1 MKKKLLL
8 FIAVVMISIPFITK
22 AKTYYDGYS
31 TMNLVETL
39 KAEGMEIE
47 NKNYKET
54 NDQAIV
60 YMFRGQGC
68 GFCRKFLT
76 FINSISKEYGKYFKL
91 ISFEVWNDQQNSAL
105 FSKMYSVTG
114 VPTEGVPYVIIG
126 SKVFDGYTASY
137 DEQIKEAIM
146 NEYKQK
152 DTDIFEKLQQVD
164 DGTLAPIENTNTN
177 DNNGGDATNYSN
189 TSKNENSGSDT
200 FAIVFWNFI
209 FVALGVG
216 CIIYFQTKTRNEIL
230 EKLNEVNAK
239 EPKKETKKKKDE

>member
-1 MKKKLLL
+1 MKKKLFL
-8 FIAVVMISIPFITK
+8 FLALVVTMIPFITN

-105 FSKMYSVTG
+105 FGKMYSVTG

-126 SKVFDGYTASY
+126 SKVFDGYTESY
-137 DEQIKEAIM
+137 NEQIKEAIM
-146 NEYKQK
+146 NEYKKK
-152 DTDIFEKLQQVD
+152 DVDIFEKLQQVD
-164 DGTLAPIENTNTN
+164 DGTLAPIEKPSN
-177 DNNGGDATNYSN
+177 DNNGEDANANNYSN
-189 TSKNENSGSDT
+189 TSSSSNSDT

-209 FVALGVG
+209 FVAVGVG
-216 CIIYFQTKTRNEIL
+216 CLIYFQTKTRNEIL
-230 EKLNEVNAK
+230 EKLNEVNPK
-239 EPKKETKKKKDE
+239 ETKKETKKKN